1 MTPETI
7 RQNLLTFIGSAFLDP
22 ESRSS
27 LSPDTPLLEWGV
39 LDSLNIARLLAHIR
53 GDLGIDVPARF
64 ISSRHFRTVDD
75 ITALLAAQAAD
86 ATTV

>member
-7 RQNLLTFIGSAFLDP
+7 RQNLLAFIGGAFLDP

-27 LSPDTPLLEWGV
+27 LTPDTPLLEWGV
-39 LDSLNIARLLAHIR
+39 LDSLNIARLLAYIR
-53 GDLGIDVPARF
+53 SDLGVDVPARF

-75 ITALLAAQAAD
+75 IAALVAAQAAE